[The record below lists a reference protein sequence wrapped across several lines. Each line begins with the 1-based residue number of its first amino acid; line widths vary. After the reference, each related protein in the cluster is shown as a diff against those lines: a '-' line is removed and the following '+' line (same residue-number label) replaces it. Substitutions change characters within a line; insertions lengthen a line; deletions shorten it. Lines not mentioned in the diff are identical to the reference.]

1 MKLELDPDELRVS
14 MDMWRKAIDMEIP
27 LAPSIR
33 SHFLSRRGALLE
45 GFVKTANNWAS
56 LLHYCKATGDDQL
69 QLEAL
74 RGEIDAFKDWAEAG
88 IDDLAK
94 LAAE

>member
-1 MKLELDPDELRVS
+1 
-14 MDMWRKAIDMEIP
+14 
-27 LAPSIR
+27 
-33 SHFLSRRGALLE
+33 
-45 GFVKTANNWAS
+45 
-56 LLHYCKATGDDQL
+56 LHYCKATGDDQL